1 MRSSAPWP
9 LEDSKK
15 GAISCLPARVDRM
28 VLHGGATLFKVVG
41 LHVANDQA
49 VRLQKE
55 RVIAP
60 AAFAEGFEHLRPDL
74 RMAGFVLVHLFRADF
89 E

>member
-1 MRSSAPWP
+1 MRSSGAVAVGG
-9 LEDSKK
+9 LEK
-15 GAISCLPARVDRM
+15 GHHFCLPARVDG
-28 VLHGGATLFKVVG
+28 VVFHGGAALFKIVG
-41 LHVANDQA
+41 FDVADDHA

-60 AAFAEGFEHLRPDL
+60 AAFAEGFEHLRPHL
-74 RMAGFVLVHLFRADF
+74 GVAGFVRVHLFRADF